1 MTKVINLNNVPD
13 IECWLKNTDN
23 VYIGR
28 EKDFVKGSKWGN
40 PYKVK
45 KNNGRKKVVL
55 HYEKYIRGKKNLY
68 KCLNE
73 LKGKTLGC
81 WCVPKFCHGTILQ
94 RLAVKTSVVSNMS
107 TSTDTVLDSVESGIP
122 STPTSQNE
130 PSSSSSGQVS
140 ASVPSEEEDLISK
153 RTREMLEFFNQPL
166 NDSDI
171 VVNGTSSPQN
181 EPEAT
186 AHINNINS
194 QLQII
199 TNIQQQLSII
209 QGRLNDVVGAYN
221 VLRADHNILQTQFK
235 NLQVHSN
242 DHNIL
247 QTQFKNLQVHSN
259 YQSKLI
265 YDLENDLSHFQ
276 QYNRRENIEI
286 MGIPNTVTDSELEAK
301 VVSILNSL
309 GCNISSYEI
318 VACHRLKKKNT
329 NQSFNTIVRFTNRKI
344 AYYALR
350 NRKQLKWTYP
360 SYPNLFVV
368 ENLCPR
374 YKSIFD
380 KCLELKREGK
390 IKYVWSYNGV
400 VHYKTP
406 DEDNGYGTKVFH
418 MSELN
423 RSFGIHPQTN
433 GNVNSSGGNG

>member
-1 MTKVINLNNVPD
+1 
-13 IECWLKNTDN
+13 
-23 VYIGR
+23 
-28 EKDFVKGSKWGN
+28 
-40 PYKVK
+40 
-45 KNNGRKKVVL
+45 
-55 HYEKYIRGKKNLY
+55 
-68 KCLNE
+68 
-73 LKGKTLGC
+73 
-81 WCVPKFCHGTILQ
+81 
-94 RLAVKTSVVSNMS
+94 
-107 TSTDTVLDSVESGIP
+107 
-122 STPTSQNE
+122 
-130 PSSSSSGQVS
+130 
-140 ASVPSEEEDLISK
+140 
-153 RTREMLEFFNQPL
+153 
-166 NDSDI
+166 
-171 VVNGTSSPQN
+171 
-181 EPEAT
+181 
-186 AHINNINS
+186 
-194 QLQII
+194 
-199 TNIQQQLSII
+199 
-209 QGRLNDVVGAYN
+209 
-221 VLRADHNILQTQFK
+221 
-235 NLQVHSN
+235 
-242 DHNIL
+242 
-247 QTQFKNLQVHSN
+247 
-259 YQSKLI
+259 
-265 YDLENDLSHFQ
+265 
-276 QYNRRENIEI
+276 

-301 VVSILNSL
+301 LVSILNSL